1 MIRLKLRT
9 VFSLVTLSV
18 IAAICALIIMVSLIG
33 AMRTS
38 LEFAQRFSDEIAV
51 DGLEAIESL
60 IIDAERILKTSALFV
75 QDHAG
80 SPDLSDSLAKL
91 LVRYR
96 TSTHHFKCGMVFIE
110 AAKGE
115 GCIIHRKGTSESVK
129 ADGQGGF
136 KAIDPITGIQRPVP
150 DMRGLQWYKDAVL
163 EGTLGMGNFHGFSG
177 AWHNSDSRGINA
189 YIPVRHPSRPEELVG
204 VIAIDITTGWI
215 GEYLAKSMR
224 KFSGKSESFA
234 VERLPDGTLNMI
246 AHTSHSMEPGILDDI
261 GEGIVHPERL
271 KDPLLDEAV
280 RKIASDD
287 SFMDNAEPIHVD
299 LRTPVGDYQ
308 ATFMNVLPG
317 RKPYWSLCV
326 LLNKDDLLA
335 PLKRRLALNLAIVAG
350 GLVMALSLAIW
361 AAMRTARPIE
371 EITSVALDMG
381 KLNFDAATCRTDSRI
396 VEVDNLAKA
405 IESMRSGL
413 KAFLQ
418 YLPEDLLRR
427 YLTPG
432 AKAETGGELCPAT
445 IMFTDIKDFSTISE
459 RRDPIGLVRH
469 LNEYLEILSSSVAV
483 HRGTVDKYIGDSV
496 MAFWNATIRLER
508 HAREACAAAL
518 DCRKILSVAG
528 SRWREKGL
536 PLFETRFGIHTGE
549 VIVGNIGS
557 TVRLNYTIIGD
568 AVNLA
573 SRLEG
578 LNKEYGT
585 SILISESTR
594 AEAGD
599 EFLTRPVDLV
609 AVKGKLRSNLIH
621 ELMAWRGEATDAEIR
636 QAQMTTAA
644 SNAYQERN
652 FASAR
657 DGFAAIVSEYPGD
670 TVAKIML
677 ERAESMVLSPPPPD
691 WSGVFRFRTK

>member
-18 IAAICALIIMVSLIG
+18 IAAIGALIIMVSLIG

-38 LEFAQRFSDEIAV
+38 LEFAERFSDEIAV
-51 DGLEAIESL
+51 DGLEAIESV
-60 IIDAERILKTSALFV
+60 ITDAERVLRTSALFS
-75 QDHAG
+75 QDHAER
-80 SPDLSDSLAKL
+80 PDLSEALARF

-96 TSTHHFKCGMVFIE
+96 ASAHHLKCAMVFIN
-110 AAKGE
+110 ASTGE
-115 GCIIHRKGTSESVK
+115 GCVVHRKGNSEAVK
-129 ADGQGGF
+129 ADGRGGF
-136 KAIDPITGIQRPVP
+136 KAIDHITGKQRAVP
-150 DMRGLQWYKDAVL
+150 DMRNLQWFKSALD
-163 EGTLGMGNFHGFSG
+163 EGGPGMGNFHGFSG
-177 AWHNSDSRGINA
+177 TWHNSDNRGINA
-189 YIPVRHPSRPEELVG
+189 YIPVQHPSRQGQLLG
-204 VIAIDITTGWI
+204 VIAIDITTEWI
-215 GEYLAKSMR
+215 GEYLSKSMR
-224 KFSGKSESFA
+224 KFSGKSESFV

-246 AHTSHSMEPGILDDI
+246 AHTSHAMKPGAADEI
-261 GEGIVHPERL
+261 GDGVVNPEKL
-271 KDPLLDEAV
+271 NDPLLNEAI
-280 RKIASDD
+280 RMIIHSD
-287 SFMDNAEPIHVD
+287 SGLEYAESTHVE
-299 LRTPVGDYQ
+299 LRTPVGDYL
-308 ATFMNVLPG
+308 ATFMNVMPG
-317 RKPYWSLCV
+317 RKPCWSLCV

-335 PLKRRLALNLAIVAG
+335 PLKRRLLVNLSIVTG
-350 GLVMALSLAIW
+350 GLVAALSLAIW

-381 KLNFDAATCRTDSRI
+381 KLKFDAVPCRADSRI
-396 VEVDNLAKA
+396 TEVDKLAKA
-405 IESMRSGL
+405 IESMRAGL

-427 YLTPG
+427 YLAPG
-432 AKAETGGELCPAT
+432 AKAETGGDTCPAT
-445 IMFTDIKDFSTISE
+445 ILFTDIKDFSSISE
-459 RRDPIGLVRH
+459 RQDPIGLVRH
-469 LNEYLEILSSSVAV
+469 LNEYLEILSSSVAG
-483 HRGTVDKYIGDSV
+483 HHGTVDKYIGDSL
-496 MAFWNATIRLER
+496 MAFWNAPIKLER

-518 DCRKILSVAG
+518 DCRKILAVAG
-528 SRWREKGL
+528 KRWQEIGL

-557 TVRLNYTIIGD
+557 SVRLNYTIIGD

-621 ELMAWRGEATDAEIR
+621 ELMAWRGEASDSEIR
-636 QAQMTTAA
+636 QARMTTIA
-644 SNAYQERN
+644 SNAYQERD
-652 FASAR
+652 FTSAR
-657 DGFAAIVSEYPGD
+657 DGFAAILSEYPGD

-677 ERAESMVLSPPPPD
+677 ERAESMVSSPPPSD